1 MDPQNS
7 LLRLRQLTD
16 QIHPL
21 NQEEWDAFSAIW
33 IPFSAKRK
41 EIITRAGDRERY
53 LYFVLEG
60 VQRVYYHDE
69 YGREGTL
76 VFTYTPSFGGVL
88 DSMLMEQVSKYNYEA
103 LSRSDF
109 LRASFSDVKD
119 LMLKNQGVRSIIMTG
134 VSAALAGL
142 LERLAELPYFTSE
155 EKFKKLLNH
164 SPHILQLVP
173 QKYLANY
180 LGIDPANFSKLINR
194 VII

>member
-7 LLRLRQLTD
+7 LVRLRQLTD

-60 VQRVYYHDE
+60 VQRVYYYDE

-88 DSMLMEQVSKYNYEA
+88 DSMLMEQVSKY
-103 LSRSDF
+103 
-109 LRASFSDVKD
+109 K
-119 LMLKNQGVRSIIMTG
+119 
-134 VSAALAGL
+134 
-142 LERLAELPYFTSE
+142 
-155 EKFKKLLNH
+155 
-164 SPHILQLVP
+164 
-173 QKYLANY
+173 
-180 LGIDPANFSKLINR
+180 
-194 VII
+194 